1 MAQRTEYDE
10 AQAAKRLH
18 TTVVVL
24 RWARHVGVV
33 PDPDVRGFAW
43 SRSAVEAM
51 DAAAVRAAMPREA
64 ISPYEAANRIAAAL
78 GTPNEP
84 GQPPVVSSYAVKR
97 LIALGLLVDLS
108 AHRRYSALNPDQVD
122 QVAALEGLAGLLDR
136 EAPLGPEQAAARL
149 GVRRVDFERMRRLG
163 WIAPVSFGRVQFGA
177 SKAGAVDVPR
187 FAAGH
192 VDDLP
197 AAHPEVDWAQLRTV
211 GKGRRSPLAALRP
224 QSAAVPA

>member
-24 RWARHVGVV
+24 RWARRVGVV
-33 PDPDVRGFAW
+33 PDTDVRGFAW

-51 DAAAVRAAMPREA
+51 DAAAVRASMPREA
-64 ISPYEAANRIAAAL
+64 VSPYEAANRIAAAL

-84 GQPPVVSSYAVKR
+84 GQPPAVSCYAVER
-97 LIALGLLVDLS
+97 LIALGLLLDLS
-108 AHRRYSALNPDQVD
+108 GHRRYSSLNPDQVD
-122 QVAALEGLAGLLDR
+122 QVAAREGLAELLGR
-136 EAPLGPEQAAARL
+136 ETPLGPEQAAARL
-149 GVRRVDFERMRRLG
+149 GVRRVDFEWMRRLG
-163 WIAPVSFGRVQFGA
+163 WIAPVSWGRVQFGA

-197 AAHPEVDWAQLRTV
+197 GAHPEVDWAHLRTV
-211 GKGRRSPLAALRP
+211 GKGRRSPLAGLQTP
-224 QSAAVPA
+224 TYKSG